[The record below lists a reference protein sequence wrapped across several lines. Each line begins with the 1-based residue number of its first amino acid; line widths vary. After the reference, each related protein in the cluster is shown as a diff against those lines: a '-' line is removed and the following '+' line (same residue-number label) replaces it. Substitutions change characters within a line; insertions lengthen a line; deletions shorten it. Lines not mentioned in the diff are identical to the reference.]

1 MYPSEVI
8 RRIMSGERN
17 DRNETGDWMM
27 CPVCG
32 RGDDNDPDPA
42 DWKCT
47 SCDPGYLDPRTD
59 EYGWEKYPSCD
70 MTTRE
75 GGLSAD
81 W

>member
-1 MYPSEVI
+1 MYPESVT

-17 DRNETGDWMM
+17 DRNETGDWTM

-32 RGDDNDPDPA
+32 RGDDNDPDRG
-42 DWKCT
+42 WSCL
-47 SCDPGYLDPRTD
+47 SCDPAKYDPRTD

-75 GGLSAD
+75 G
-81 W
+81 